1 MKRATKRAST
11 ATKKKTPA
19 TKTTRKAAPAKKK
32 KKTATPAKKTG
43 APARKTAAPAKKK
56 TPPARKKAAP
66 AKKKVAPKPTLALP
80 SGGVLDILDAEN
92 PVDALRELIAARK
105 KKFSIPDGQI
115 ALGAA
120 QLMLLTIAREHRG
133 GPEVRDVID
142 LVVSAWKRF
151 PEPAGFHAQEFLRN
165 ALVAAGDDTE
175 LVDALLARVPREASP
190 ELVTVVARAQT
201 KEIIPVDVA
210 PYVRPVRAAF
220 EYLRATLEELGAP
233 FETSSPAELD
243 AVLATERAARIQ
255 LPNDFRALLT
265 ITNGCTLFDREFF
278 GVDDYRTE
286 TALAKKARDFLAAA
300 PAGLD
305 ECIPLANWGQPTDW
319 LLWDPHGHRRR
330 GEPGYVV
337 MLDEAASAYD
347 DLVSVLEGIAA
358 HARDALSTN

>member
-1 MKRATKRAST
+1 M
-11 ATKKKTPA
+11 
-19 TKTTRKAAPAKKK
+19 
-32 KKTATPAKKTG
+32 
-43 APARKTAAPAKKK
+43 
-56 TPPARKKAAP
+56 
-66 AKKKVAPKPTLALP
+66 
-80 SGGVLDILDAEN
+80 LDILDADD
-92 PVDALRELIAARK
+92 PIDALRAFVTART
-105 KKFSIPDGQI
+105 KKFSVFDGQV

-142 LVVSAWKRF
+142 LIVSAWKRF

-165 ALVAAGDDTE
+165 ALVAADGETD
-175 LVDALLARVPREASP
+175 LVDALLARTPRDASP

-210 PYVRPVRAAF
+210 PYMRPVRNAL
-220 EYLRATLEELGAP
+220 EEVRATLEELGGAMEVAP
-233 FETSSPAELD
+233 PAELS
-243 AVLATERAARIQ
+243 AVLASERAARIQ

-278 GVDDYRTE
+278 SIDDYRTE
-286 TALAKKARDFLAAA
+286 TALAKKARAFLTSA

-305 ECIPLANWGQPTDW
+305 ECVPLANWGQERDW

-330 GEPGYVV
+330 GAPGYVV
-337 MLDEAASAYD
+337 MLDEGESTYD

-358 HARDALSTN
+358 HARDVLSTN